1 MVIAMLSRLD
11 QEKGNLEFANCL
23 LSFMS
28 DKLQISRMQRDL
40 SDSTVMRNIG
50 VALGHAVVAYKSII
64 EGLGKLSVNLDRVK
78 EDLAYTGLLAEA
90 YQIILKK
97 ENVKDGD
104 EIVDVVSGDKNK
116 VRLLRGRVVSMIF
129 QDPMSSLHPFYK
141 IGDQL
146 AEGYLVH
153 NSGKK
158 KEAKA
163 RAIEL
168 LDRVGISDPHKRA
181 DEFPHQFSGGMR
193 QRVMIAMA
201 LMNTPKVLIADEPT
215 TALDV
220 TVQAQIL
227 TLLKDLQKEFH
238 MGILLITHDLGIVA
252 QVADRVNVMYAGD
265 IVESGSAEDIFYN
278 PMAPYTV
285 GLLNSIP
292 KITFGQKGRLR
303 SIEGQPPSLINLPS
317 GCAFSPRCVYKN
329 SAPAGACDASLPD
342 LLGQKSSHLSRCHIP
357 ESARGQLFQVG
368 VK

>member
-1 MVIAMLSRLD
+1 MDQILKIENLKVSFPTEDGLVKAVDSLS
-11 QEKGNLEFANCL
+11 
-23 LSFMS
+23 
-28 DKLQISRMQRDL
+28 IDL
-40 SDSTVMRNIG
+40 NAGET
-50 VALGHAVVAYKSII
+50 VALVGESGSGKTVTSLSIM
-64 EGLGKLSVNLDRVK
+64 GLHNPR
-78 EDLAYTGLLAEA
+78 AT
-90 YQIILKK
+90 QIKGSIK
-97 ENVKDGD
+97 VKDD
-104 EIVDVVSGDKNK
+104 AEVIDVVNGNSNK

-129 QDPMSSLHPFYK
+129 QDPMSSLHPFYR

-153 NSGKK
+153 NPGKK

-168 LDRVGISDPHKRA
+168 LDRVGIPDPAKRA
-181 DEFPHQFSGGMR
+181 NEYPHQFSGGMR

-201 LMNTPKVLIADEPT
+201 LMNNPKILIADEPT

-227 TLLKDLQKEFH
+227 TLLKDLQKEFN

-265 IVESGSAEDIFYN
+265 IVETGTAEEIFYT
-278 PMAPYTV
+278 PRAPYTV

-292 KITFGQKGRLR
+292 KITYGKKERLR

-317 GCAFSPRCVYKN
+317 GCPFAPRCIYK
-329 SAPAGACDASLPD
+329 SGAPSGSCDTLMPALQ
-342 LLGQKSSHLSRCHIP
+342 GTSSHLSRCHIP
-357 ESARGQLFQVG
+357 ETERKSVFGQ